1 MSRLRAA
8 LDPKS
13 VAIIG
18 ASENPNKV
26 GGRPVHYLDKFGFT
40 GKIFPINPS
49 RTEIQGHRCYKS
61 LGDLPDAPEMVIVA
75 VAGDNAIGAVEDCAK
90 AGVKIAVVMASGF
103 GEVDPVAGKA
113 KERAMVATAH
123 SHGMRIVGPNSQGLA
138 NFGTGAIASFSTM
151 FMDMDRATDH
161 SSSHVAMLS
170 QSGAL
175 STVPVGFLR
184 ERNIGVR
191 HTHATGNDADITV
204 GELAIAVAEDAEVK
218 LMLLYLESI
227 PEKKYLEE
235 LAAVARDRDLPIIAL
250 KSGRSEAGR
259 QAAQSHTGALANED
273 RVVDAFFEHHG
284 IWRAPDMRGL
294 VEATDLYLKGWKPK
308 GRRLVAIS
316 NSGAVCVMTADA
328 ATTVGMPMARLA
340 PETDAKLKT
349 ILPSFATTT
358 NPIDLTAALLS
369 NSRLFGDILPVIATD
384 PAADAFI
391 IGVPVAGPGYDV
403 EAFSRRRRGID
414 ALRSAITVGVGGG
427 GATRLRA
434 SDGSVQ
440 DDIVTLQRRAR
451 AIAAAATIE
460 ETPARRWNHAL
471 DAVALHPVFGPILL
485 VALLFV
491 MFQAV
496 FAWSQAPIGWIEAA
510 FAALESW
517 VTATMPAGVLCS
529 LIADGIIAGV
539 GAVVVFLPQI
549 LILFLFILILE
560 ASGYMVRAAFLMDR
574 LMAQVG
580 LSGRAFIP
588 LLSSF
593 ACAVPGIMATR
604 TIDDEKDRLTTILIA
619 PLMTC
624 SARLPVYTIII
635 GAFIP
640 ATKVG
645 GVVGLQ
651 GLVLLA
657 LYLLGIAGAFV
668 AALVLR
674 RTATKGASSG
684 FMMEMPKYQWPRLRD
699 VLLGLWQ
706 RALIFLKRAGTIIAL
721 TTIVLWALL
730 SFPKPPPGS
739 RVSQADYSVAG
750 RIAGGVEVLVRPIG
764 FNRDISLA
772 LIPAMAARE
781 VAVSAIATVYAI
793 DEPEGARGES
803 TLIER
808 LRHRWS
814 LPTALAF
821 LMWFVFAPQCISTIA
836 VTRRE
841 TNGWKWPAF
850 MVGYLFAAAYIMA
863 GITYWLA
870 VALGL

>member
-103 GEVDPVAGKA
+103 GEVDPVEGKA

-403 EAFSRRRRGID
+403 EAFSRDAAAFAKQTGKPLVVAATQKSVAQQFEANGTTVFPTEVEAVTALHQFLAHRELMARVAARAHHLPPSPSVAVGGRTQMLNEADSLAVLAARGIP
-414 ALRSAITVGVGGG
+414 VVPH
-427 GATRLRA
+427 RLCQSRA
-434 SDGSVQ
+434 E
-440 DDIVTLQRRAR
+440 
-451 AIAAAATIE
+451 AIAAFAAIGGPVVVKGCSADIAHKSELGLVRLNVATRE
-460 ETPARRWNHAL
+460 EAGEIFAEMEAIIRKEGAKFDGVIVGAMARGRREVMIGAHR
-471 DAVALHPVFGPILL
+471 DPVFGPVVVVGDGGKYVEVFRDTTLL
-485 VALLFV
+485 L
-491 MFQAV
+491 
-496 FAWSQAPIGWIEAA
+496 PP
-510 FAALESW
+510 FAA
-517 VTATMPAGVLCS
+517 
-529 LIADGIIAGV
+529 ADV
-539 GAVVVFLPQI
+539 
-549 LILFLFILILE
+549 
-560 ASGYMVRAAFLMDR
+560 
-574 LMAQVG
+574 
-580 LSGRAFIP
+580 
-588 LLSSF
+588 
-593 ACAVPGIMATR
+593 
-604 TIDDEKDRLTTILIA
+604 KDALAKLRIA
-619 PLMTC
+619 PLF
-624 SARLPVYTIII
+624 S
-635 GAFIP
+635 
-640 ATKVG
+640 
-645 GVVGLQ
+645 GV
-651 GLVLLA
+651 
-657 LYLLGIAGAFV
+657 
-668 AALVLR
+668 
-674 RTATKGASSG
+674 
-684 FMMEMPKYQWPRLRD
+684 
-699 VLLGLWQ
+699 
-706 RALIFLKRAGTIIAL
+706 
-721 TTIVLWALL
+721 
-730 SFPKPPPGS
+730 
-739 RVSQADYSVAG
+739 
-750 RIAGGVEVLVRPIG
+750 
-764 FNRDISLA
+764 
-772 LIPAMAARE
+772 
-781 VAVSAIATVYAI
+781 
-793 DEPEGARGES
+793 RGEA
-803 TLIER
+803 
-808 LRHRWS
+808 
-814 LPTALAF
+814 PMDVDALADAVVKIGE
-821 LMWFVFAPQCISTIA
+821 LMRDDTAKVVSIDLNPVLIDSAGQGCVVVDAVVFRQA
-836 VTRRE
+836 
-841 TNGWKWPAF
+841 
-850 MVGYLFAAAYIMA
+850 
-863 GITYWLA
+863 
-870 VALGL
+870 